1 MTINEDEKENEE
13 EYEEENKV
21 FQSNN
26 DDVQIIHDVIFD
38 EYLKMM

>member
-1 MTINEDEKENEE
+1 VTINEDEENEE

-21 FQSNN
+21 VQSNN